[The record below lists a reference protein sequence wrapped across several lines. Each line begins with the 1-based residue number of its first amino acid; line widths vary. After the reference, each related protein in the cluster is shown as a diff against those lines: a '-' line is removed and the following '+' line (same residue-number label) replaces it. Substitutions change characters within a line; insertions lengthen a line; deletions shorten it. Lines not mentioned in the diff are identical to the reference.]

1 MPEGYE
7 QHFGFVESPFTL
19 TSNPRFLFE
28 SAAHLAALREI
39 AYALPRR
46 EPIIVVTGAI
56 GTGKTTLCRIIAER
70 RGPRTFVATINTA
83 PASADDLL
91 RLILDGFNILA
102 DDTSRIVQATHYG
115 LLRTLQQFLG
125 SLVPLNAQ
133 AIILFD
139 EAQHLSPEMLEQIR
153 LLSNIDV
160 DSRKLLQIILVGQPE
175 LDEVLAREDLRQLRQ
190 RISRRHHLGPLQP
203 EEVTAYIDRRIS
215 VAREGSTTGMAPEF
229 TPAAMRAITTISN
242 GVPRIINTV
251 CDRALED
258 AWSRRTWTID
268 AATVIHAATSLE
280 IHVPR
285 SLRFR
290 SSPRQMQAA
299 AAVAALAGLG
309 GLWWAGAALLGD
321 RPQPAASAAALDAA
335 GRGAPNAPA
344 TVAPSVVGAAAPSPT
359 QANPPAPAA
368 ATPAALSGAVPAAAS
383 ATARAGAAAP
393 VAPSAAAPAAPST
406 PAPVVPSAAA
416 PPAPAAIPPASVT
429 TEPVRGGSTAPPA
442 AAPRTSTAAP
452 AAPPPAAAPAV
463 PESTVSAPPAP
474 RPTAAPTESSP
485 AAPAPRAVQAPATPA
500 PAASGS
506 LPAWATR
513 RPPPARGDASPPL
526 ADDAPIADVL
536 ERASAL
542 ASQPN
547 VRALQQIR
555 NQVAKRHAAAT
566 GDDAEALRVA
576 LEQVDKH
583 LDTARRR
590 QLEDDARRL
599 SGDPGR

>member
-1 MPEGYE
+1 MPAGYE

-28 SAAHLAALREI
+28 STAHLAALREI

-46 EPIIVVTGAI
+46 EPSITVTGAI

-83 PASADDLL
+83 PASVDDLL

-102 DDTSRIVQATHYG
+102 DDTNRIVQASHYG

-175 LDEVLAREDLRQLRQ
+175 LEEILARGDLRQLRQ

-203 EEVTAYIDRRIS
+203 DEVTAYIDRRIS
-215 VAREGSTTGMAPEF
+215 VAREGSTAGMAPEF
-229 TPAAMRAITTISN
+229 TPAAMRAITTISG

-258 AWSRRTWTID
+258 AWSRQTWTID
-268 AATVIHAATSLE
+268 AATVVHAATLLG

-285 SLRFR
+285 ALRFR
-290 SSPRQMQAA
+290 SNPRQMQAA
-299 AAVAALAGLG
+299 AAVVVLVGLA
-309 GLWWAGAALLGD
+309 GLWWAGAALLGEPARLASATPQTSTTTAVPRD
-321 RPQPAASAAALDAA
+321 AAAPPQQSTAAATAPAPSAPPQPAPQA
-335 GRGAPNAPA
+335 
-344 TVAPSVVGAAAPSPT
+344 VGAAASSASPAT
-359 QANPPAPAA
+359 PPAAVPRAA
-368 ATPAALSGAVPAAAS
+368 AVPAA
-383 ATARAGAAAP
+383 P
-393 VAPSAAAPAAPST
+393 PAAAPAAL
-406 PAPVVPSAAA
+406 
-416 PPAPAAIPPASVT
+416 
-429 TEPVRGGSTAPPA
+429 STAPPA
-442 AAPRTSTAAP
+442 ATPTTPPAARAASVATDAAPRDQTAT
-452 AAPPPAAAPAV
+452 PAAAPRTATAATASAAA
-463 PESTVSAPPAP
+463 PGAPTSTAPASAASAPP
-474 RPTAAPTESSP
+474 TAAQTESSP
-485 AAPAPRAVQAPATPA
+485 ATQPPRAAPALEAPAGQ
-500 PAASGS
+500 SGA
-506 LPAWATR
+506 LPAWAAR
-513 RPPPARGDASPPL
+513 RPAPARTDASSPL

-555 NQVAKRHAAAT
+555 NQIAKRHAAAT
-566 GDDAEALRVA
+566 GDAAEALRVA
-576 LEQVDKH
+576 LEQLDKH
-583 LDTARRR
+583 LDAARRR

-599 SGDPGR
+599 GGDPGSGR

>member
-1 MPEGYE
+1 MPAGYE

-28 SAAHLAALREI
+28 STAHLAALREI

-46 EPIIVVTGAI
+46 EPIITVTGAI

-83 PASADDLL
+83 PTSVDDLL
-91 RLILDGFNILA
+91 RLILDGFNILG
-102 DDTSRIVQATHYG
+102 DDTNRIVQASHYG

-175 LDEVLAREDLRQLRQ
+175 LEEILARGDLRQLRQ

-203 EEVTAYIDRRIS
+203 DEVIAYIDRRIS

-229 TPAAMRAITTISN
+229 TPAAMRAITTISG

-258 AWSRRTWTID
+258 AWSRQTWTID
-268 AATVIHAATSLE
+268 AATIVHAATLLE
-280 IHVPR
+280 VHVPR
-285 SLRFR
+285 ALRFR
-290 SSPRQMQAA
+290 SNPRQMQAA
-299 AAVAALAGLG
+299 AAVVALAGLA
-309 GLWWAGAALLGD
+309 GLWWAGAALLGE
-321 RPQPAASAAALDAA
+321 PAKPASATSQTSTTTAAPRNTAGPAQQSTAA
-335 GRGAPNAPA
+335 AA
-344 TVAPSVVGAAAPSPT
+344 AAAPSAPP
-359 QANPPAPAA
+359 QPAPQ
-368 ATPAALSGAVPAAAS
+368 AVSAAAS
-383 ATARAGAAAP
+383 
-393 VAPSAAAPAAPST
+393 SASPAN
-406 PAPVVPSAAA
+406 
-416 PPAPAAIPPASVT
+416 
-429 TEPVRGGSTAPPA
+429 PPA
-442 AAPRTSTAAP
+442 AAPRAAAAPAALSAVAPAAPPAAALTTPPAAP
-452 AAPPPAAAPAV
+452 AAPVATDLAPRGQTATPAAAPRTATAATA
-463 PESTVSAPPAP
+463 PATATPPAT
-474 RPTAAPTESSP
+474 RPTAAQTESSP
-485 AAPAPRAVQAPATPA
+485 ATPPPRAAPALATPA
-500 PAASGS
+500 GQSGP
-506 LPAWATR
+506 LPAWAAR
-513 RPPPARGDASPPL
+513 RPAPARTDASSPL

-542 ASQPN
+542 ASLPN

-566 GDDAEALRVA
+566 GDAAEALRVA
-576 LEQVDKH
+576 LEQLDKH
-583 LDTARRR
+583 LDAARRR

-599 SGDPGR
+599 GGDPGAGR